1 MYVVALR
8 FSPSSC
14 SSTCRSRRSYRH
26 PVTEKMGDSG
36 AFDTTGP
43 LAGMSAPVPEAY
55 VQEEVNVAEIEME
68 LEKLDQ
74 RLKTD
79 SDNIATWTRY
89 GELCLKIDK
98 KERALP
104 AVKRGLEL
112 FSRNPISG
120 NLLETLSSSAT
131 QTAIHQLPLSR

>member
-1 MYVVALR
+1 
-8 FSPSSC
+8 
-14 SSTCRSRRSYRH
+14 
-26 PVTEKMGDSG
+26 MGDSS

-55 VQEEVNVAEIEME
+55 VEEGIDVGEIEME

-79 SDNIATWTRY
+79 GDNIATLTRY

-104 AVKRGLEL
+104 AIKQGLEI
-112 FSRNPISG
+112 FARNPISG
-120 NLLETLSSSAT
+120 DSKLLTNKHSFIDSLY
-131 QTAIHQLPLSR
+131 QLPLPHPLFPSQPNDTQHH

>member
-1 MYVVALR
+1 
-8 FSPSSC
+8 
-14 SSTCRSRRSYRH
+14 
-26 PVTEKMGDSG
+26 MGDNA

-55 VQEEVNVAEIEME
+55 VEEEVDVGEIEME

-79 SDNIATWTRY
+79 SDNIATLTKY
-89 GELCLKIDK
+89 GALCLKIDK

-104 AVKRGLEL
+104 VVRRGLEV

-120 NLLETLSSSAT
+120 NKKLIL
-131 QTAIHQLPLSR
+131 